1 MTAVFDSP
9 VLTIVSQDL
18 FGSGQFRSFTCNAVC
33 DHLGLLAGFSVKGSS
48 FNFEGLSNMG
58 KVQISIE
65 FCCDPDSPGF
75 FATVVR
81 LVLGCMVRLPGNIF
95 EK

>member
-18 FGSGQFRSFTCNAVC
+18 FGSGQLRSFTCNAVGE
-33 DHLGLLAGFSVKGSS
+33 HLGKLTGFSVKGDT
-48 FNFEGLSNMG
+48 FNFEGLSNMR
-58 KVQISIE
+58 KVQMFIE
-65 FCCDPDSPGF
+65 FCGHPDSPDL
-75 FATVVR
+75 FATVVG
-81 LVLGCMVRLPGNIF
+81 LVLGCMVRFPVDIF